1 MDSERVFATS
11 YTELTE
17 LGASGRKPCNENEPV
32 LPILLSS
39 SFEQTEVHVYI
50 IIGVCKIAIVIYM
63 RRVNSMLVFTYFTTN
78 VCNVS
83 SDILCRVLCIYTHTH
98 THTHTQYRAHNTE
111 REIVYSLIITRKD
124 QEALIYL
131 LKTMMYGSMC
141 CVCGLSV

>member
-98 THTHTQYRAHNTE
+98 THNTE
-111 REIVYSLIITRKD
+111 LTTQSERSSTL
-124 QEALIYL
+124 
-131 LKTMMYGSMC
+131 
-141 CVCGLSV
+141 